1 MKRPSLQFYPGDWRK
16 DPAVQSLDYFD
27 RGVWIELLCIMHE
40 SSERGVLLLNG
51 TPMPVEA
58 LQNLL
63 GLDNQTT
70 TKTLATLQARGV
82 AKVRQSDGAI
92 YSKRMVEDEQLSEI
106 RRNAGSKGGNPSL
119 LKQNPSKPEANDNQI
134 SKQNPTPSSSS
145 SSSIKAPP
153 NPLTGESAAA
163 AIIAEY
169 HSALPRCERIAVLN
183 PKRKRRIAEIDKLAR
198 QICEQQGWGY
208 DRAEFWGAYFAEC
221 ATDPWMRG
229 DVPNPKNAAWKQTLD
244 VLIREDRFAG
254 IMDRAIGAMRQ
265 AV

>member
-51 TPMPVEA
+51 MPMPVEA

-119 LKQNPSKPEANDNQI
+119 LKQNPSKSEANDNQT

-145 SSSIKAPP
+145 SSSLKQ
-153 NPLTGESAAA
+153 EHVQRAARFKEFWEA
-163 AIIAEY
+163 YPSKKGKKPAREKWQAKKLDELADTIIADVK
-169 HSALPRCERIAVLN
+169 A
-183 PKRKRRIAEIDKLAR
+183 
-198 QICEQQGWGY
+198 
-208 DRAEFWGAYFAEC
+208 RAEQDRSWRDGF
-221 ATDPWMRG
+221 
-229 DVPNPKNAAWKQTLD
+229 VPNPATYLHQERWTDEIQRANVIQRPVATDGQSPAATRRL
-244 VLIREDRFAG
+244 A
-254 IMDRAIGAMRQ
+254 
-265 AV
+265 